1 MLKFFFHIQ
10 KTRILKKL
18 KELQEG
24 YLETQAKFGQLV
36 IARLNLKRQSEEL
49 GKIEDETKD
58 KFVELQ
64 STEKDLVDE
73 LTKKY
78 GEGSLDPKT
87 GIFNSVDK

>member
-1 MLKFFFHIQ
+1 MAEEKKFSEDE
-10 KTRILKKL
+10 LKKL

-64 STEKDLVDE
+64 VSEKDLVDE

-87 GIFNSVDK
+87 GIFNSVSE

>member
-1 MLKFFFHIQ
+1 MAEEKKFSEDE
-10 KTRILKKL
+10 LKKL

-64 STEKDLVDE
+64 GSEKDLVDE

-87 GIFNSVDK
+87 GIFNSVSE

>member
-1 MLKFFFHIQ
+1 MAEEKKF
-10 KTRILKKL
+10 TEDELKKL

-64 STEKDLVDE
+64 VSEKDLVDE

-87 GIFNSVDK
+87 GIFNSVSE

>member
-1 MLKFFFHIQ
+1 MADEKKF
-10 KTRILKKL
+10 TEDELKKL